1 MHLDARDLQ
10 AFYETPLGQ
19 LSARF
24 IRRKLREIWPSST
37 GLNVLGIGYTLPYL
51 RLFRSEAQRVI
62 SFMPAQQG
70 VLAWPPHAPNMS
82 ALVDEAAL
90 PLPEGCMDRIVVCHL
105 IENSEALRPLLRQ
118 IWRLLSPQG
127 RVVFIVPNRTSLWA
141 QFEATPFG
149 HGRPFTRAQ
158 IDHLLVDAL
167 FTPTASTTTLHM
179 PPIGSRYLVRTGM
192 RWDAIGKA
200 LWPKLAGVHLME
212 ATKEV
217 ENLAPARGKRQRVPF
232 RPVMAGK
239 SFSSEGK
246 SRIQPP
252 DCPNSPDSTLP

>member
-24 IRRKLREIWPSST
+24 VRRKLREIWPNAK
-37 GLNVLGIGYTLPYL
+37 GMNVLGLGYTLPYL
-51 RLFRSEAQRVI
+51 RLYRSEAQRVL

-70 VLAWPPHAPNMS
+70 VLPWPPHAPNTS
-82 ALVDEAAL
+82 ALVDEVAL
-90 PLPEGCMDRIVVCHL
+90 PLPDACIDRIVVCHL
-105 IENSEALRPLLRQ
+105 IENSESLRPLLRQ
-118 IWRLLSPQG
+118 IWRILTPEG

-149 HGRPFTRAQ
+149 HGRPFTRTQ
-158 IDHLLVDAL
+158 ITNLLVDAL
-167 FTPTASTTTLHM
+167 FTPTVSTTTLHM

-192 RWDAIGKA
+192 RWDGIGKT
-200 LWPKLAGVHLME
+200 LWPKLAGVHVIE

-217 ENLAPARGKRQRVPF
+217 QGLAPVRGKRQRVPF
-232 RPVMAGK
+232 KPVLVGK
-239 SFSSEGK
+239 SFSTEGK
-246 SRIQPP
+246 SRTPRP
-252 DCPNSPDSTLP
+252 DCPNNPDAKVP